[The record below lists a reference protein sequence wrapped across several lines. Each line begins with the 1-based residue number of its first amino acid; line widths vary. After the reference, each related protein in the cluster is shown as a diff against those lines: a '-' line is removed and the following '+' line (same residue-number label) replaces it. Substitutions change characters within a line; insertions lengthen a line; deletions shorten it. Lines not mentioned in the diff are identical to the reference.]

1 MRQTQKSRQSDI
13 VASAIKEIKNG
24 KIYPIYLLCGEE
36 YFLIENTL
44 TQMLDILVPKD
55 TRDFNL
61 EIYNGLEISVDE
73 IVTSAETYPMMA
85 ERRVIVVKE
94 PTFFSSKGLSNV
106 DIFRS
111 AVEAYE
117 SKNPTKAMNLLAK
130 ALEIPTTELAEGSN
144 RKTKTSVSEANTVKS
159 AISNFVEDNKEEL
172 STEDQQFLSA
182 LPEIAAQADVR
193 PGSAGGSEA
202 ERLLQWLEDDLPTSS
217 VVIFT
222 VAGSIDARSKLFK
235 AIDKVGK
242 IEIFDRQRV
251 GRSPAE
257 DKTYQ
262 MVVNKLRESGKSIT
276 YGAFQKIREKT
287 GENMH
292 LIFGELE
299 KLLAFTQGKPRIDA
313 DDVEDLV
320 AQSSF
325 DGIFDLTD
333 AIANRALSSALSIL
347 NSTLE
352 GGEPPIKIHAMI
364 TRQIRLMLQAKL
376 LTQQGGLSNLAR
388 MDYKEFVNAYRNL
401 PKELSAQLP
410 TDRKFNLLKQAPYP
424 VYLALRQNN
433 NFTLHELLDAMERLL
448 EADIQLKS
456 SQFDPGLILEQ
467 LIVELC
473 ASSKGGF
480 HENYQY

>member
-1 MRQTQKSRQSDI
+1 MRQRPKSKQSDI
-13 VASAIKEIKNG
+13 VASAVKEIKNG

-44 TQMLDILVPKD
+44 TQMIDVLVPKD
-55 TRDFNL
+55 TRDFNF

-73 IVTSAETYPMMA
+73 MITSAETYPVMA

-94 PTFFSSKGLSNV
+94 PTFFSSKGLSNL

-117 SKNPTKAMNLLAK
+117 SQNPTKTMNLLAK
-130 ALEIPTTELAEGSN
+130 ALEISVVELAEGSSN
-144 RKTKTSVSEANTVKS
+144 AKT
-159 AISNFVEDNKEEL
+159 AISSFVEDNKEEL
-172 STEDQQFLSA
+172 STEDQQFLSD
-182 LPEIAAQADVR
+182 LPGIAAQAEVR
-193 PGSAGGSEA
+193 PSSAGGSES
-202 ERLLQWLEDDLPTSS
+202 ERLVQWLEDDNLPTSS
-217 VVIFT
+217 VVILT
-222 VAGSIDARSKLFK
+222 VIGSLDARSKLFK

-242 IEIFDRQRV
+242 IEIFDRQKV

-313 DDVEDLV
+313 DDVEGLV

-325 DGIFDLTD
+325 GEIFDLTD
-333 AIANRALSSALSIL
+333 AIANKSLPSSLSIL

-364 TRQIRLMLQAKL
+364 ARQIRLMLQAKL

-388 MDYKEFVNAYRNL
+388 MDYKNFVNAYRNL
-401 PKELSAQLP
+401 PKELSDQLP
-410 TDRKFNLLKQAPYP
+410 TDKKFNLLKQSPYP

-433 NFTLHELLDAMERLL
+433 NFTLQELLDAMESLL
-448 EADIQLKS
+448 KADIQLKS

-467 LIVELC
+467 LIIELC
-473 ASSKGGF
+473 SKSKYKGI
-480 HENYQY
+480 ENV

>member
-1 MRQTQKSRQSDI
+1 MRQRQKSKQPDI
-13 VASAIKEIKNG
+13 VASSVKEIKQG

-44 TQMLDILVPKD
+44 TQMIDVLVPKD
-55 TRDFNL
+55 TRDFNF

-73 IVTSAETYPMMA
+73 MITSAETYPVMA

-94 PTFFSSKGLSNV
+94 PTFFSSKGLSNL

-117 SKNPTKAMNLLAK
+117 SQNPTKAINLLAK
-130 ALEIPTTELAEGSN
+130 ALEISVVELAEGSSN
-144 RKTKTSVSEANTVKS
+144 AKT
-159 AISNFVEDNKEEL
+159 AISSFVEDNKEEL
-172 STEDQQFLSA
+172 STEDQQFLSD
-182 LPEIAAQADVR
+182 LPGIAAQAEVR
-193 PGSAGGSEA
+193 PSSAGGSES
-202 ERLLQWLEDDLPTSS
+202 ERLVQWLEDDNLPTSS
-217 VVIFT
+217 VVILT
-222 VAGSIDARSKLFK
+222 VIGSLDARSKLFK

-242 IEIFDRQRV
+242 IEIFDRQKV

-313 DDVEDLV
+313 DDVEGLV

-325 DGIFDLTD
+325 GEIFDLTD
-333 AIANRALSSALSIL
+333 AIANKSLPSSLSIL

-364 TRQIRLMLQAKL
+364 ARQIRLMLQAKL

-388 MDYKEFVNAYRNL
+388 MDYKNFVNAYRNL
-401 PKELSAQLP
+401 PKELSDQLP
-410 TDRKFNLLKQAPYP
+410 TDKKFNLLKQSPYP

-433 NFTLHELLDAMERLL
+433 NFTLQELLDAMESLL
-448 EADIQLKS
+448 KADIQLKS
-456 SQFDPGLILEQ
+456 SHFDPGLILEQ
-467 LIVELC
+467 LIIELC
-473 ASSKGGF
+473 SKSKYKGR
-480 HENYQY
+480 ENYKVEHAASLF

>member
-1 MRQTQKSRQSDI
+1 MRQRQKSKQSDI
-13 VASAIKEIKNG
+13 MASAVKEIKNG

-44 TQMLDILVPKD
+44 TQMIDVLVPKD
-55 TRDFNL
+55 TRDFNF

-73 IVTSAETYPMMA
+73 MITSAETYPVMA
-85 ERRVIVVKE
+85 ELRVIVVKE
-94 PTFFSSKGLSNV
+94 PTFFSSKGLSNL

-117 SKNPTKAMNLLAK
+117 SQNPTKAINLLAK
-130 ALEIPTTELAEGSN
+130 ALEIPVAELAEGSSDA
-144 RKTKTSVSEANTVKS
+144 KT
-159 AISNFVEDNKEEL
+159 AISSFVEDNKEEL
-172 STEDQQFLSA
+172 STEDQQFLSD
-182 LPEIAAQADVR
+182 LPGIAAQAEVR
-193 PGSAGGSEA
+193 PSSAGGNGA
-202 ERLLQWLEDDLPTSS
+202 ERLVQWLEDDLPTSS
-217 VVIFT
+217 VVILT
-222 VAGSIDARSKLFK
+222 VIGSLDARSKLFK

-242 IEIFDRQRV
+242 IEIFDRQKV
-251 GRSPAE
+251 GRSPTE

-276 YGAFQKIREKT
+276 YSAFQKIREKT

-313 DDVEDLV
+313 DDVEGLV

-325 DGIFDLTD
+325 GEIFDLTD
-333 AIANRALSSALSIL
+333 AIANKSLPSSLSLL

-352 GGEPPIKIHAMI
+352 SGEPSIKIHAMI

-388 MDYKEFVNAYRNL
+388 MDYKNFVNAYRNL
-401 PKELSAQLP
+401 PKELSDQLP
-410 TDRKFNLLKQAPYP
+410 TDRKFNLLKQSPYP

-433 NFTLHELLDAMERLL
+433 NFTLQELLDAMESLL
-448 EADIQLKS
+448 KADIQLKS
-456 SQFDPGLILEQ
+456 SHFAPGLILEQ
-467 LIVELC
+467 LIIELC
-473 ASSKGGF
+473 SKSKYKGR
-480 HENYQY
+480 ENV